1 MLQEQTQDGYPIFVP
16 FSFHGYTLI
25 KYLGCGSTSV
35 VTLVENEKTGQRFS
49 AKVISKKD
57 IENRH
62 MMKSIQMEISILQ
75 TIDHPN
81 IIKIYDTFEIS
92 DENQNQYIVMILEY
106 CKNGDLLTYA
116 IDNGFSSENQKKKI
130 IMGFLDAIRYLHN
143 RGISHGDIKTENILL
158 DTNLTAKLCDFG
170 YCRTSTVAGNDAKNG
185 TLYYAAPELFKKG
198 QFDTLKTDIW
208 AIGVTLY
215 AISELQFPFKDGDQ
229 NYIIKQIVS
238 GNLSIRPEVDQ
249 KLRTIVESCTQMNP
263 QNRPT
268 IDDLIKHDYFYIEDE
283 TFENKNNFYVPTKM
297 EDFSQITELNDFN
310 NEDQL
315 YEEIPFEPTFEL

>member
-1 MLQEQTQDGYPIFVP
+1 MIQSNTEDGYLIEVP
-16 FSFHGYTLI
+16 EII
-25 KYLGCGSTSV
+25 KNYKCIRVIGFGSTSIV
-35 VTLVENEKTGQRFS
+35 VLVEDKNTKKQYS
-49 AKVISKKD
+49 AKIMARKD
-57 IENRH
+57 MEERKL
-62 MMKSIQMEISILQ
+62 MKSIEKETTVLKDLDCQYVVKVYDSF
-75 TIDHPN
+75 N
-81 IIKIYDTFEIS
+81 IKNDKGE
-92 DENQNQYIVMILEY
+92 ELIVIIMDY
-106 CKNGDLLTYA
+106 CENGDLLTYA
-116 IDNGFSSENQKKKI
+116 LDKKFKTI
-130 IMGFLDAIRYLHN
+130 REKKATVLSFLKGVKFLHDHQ
-143 RGISHGDIKTENILL
+143 ISHGDIKADNILL
-158 DTNLTAKLCDFG
+158 TKDLTSKLCDFG